1 MTTRSASDVTRQA
14 QIARQQLPG
23 ELLTVPE
30 AAAFM
35 KVSRS
40 HVYNLIWAGELEFVN
55 VALRKN
61 GPTKKRI
68 SEAGIAA
75 YCASRTKRHPRRRVT

>member
-1 MTTRSASDVTRQA
+1 MTATTPEMQDDNTEV
-14 QIARQQLPG
+14 
-23 ELLTVPE
+23 LTIPE
-30 AAAFM
+30 AAAYM

-68 SEAGIAA
+68 RKSAIKDYYTA
-75 YCASRTKRHPRRRVT
+75 RTKRHPRRRLTRVA

>member
-1 MTTRSASDVTRQA
+1 MTAT
-14 QIARQQLPG
+14 AREARDAAA
-23 ELLTVPE
+23 ELLTIPE
-30 AAAFM
+30 AAAYM

-68 SEAGIAA
+68 RKSAIEDM
-75 YCASRTKRHPRRRVT
+75 YASRTKRHPRRRLTRVA